1 MVRALLLWTLLAAV
15 GTPGRAAEGGS
26 GAEETAADITPAE
39 LRPGMRTPV
48 PQLRLG
54 GGTFTLRFN
63 TGWLGAQPLGPVP
76 PSGMPEHA
84 FDLDGGVDI
93 GQRRGRLRLGGGDER
108 RLRLSVQ
115 WDVNVESD
123 MARVHSRIDL
133 GFLGHTLTLTP
144 PDVRVRPR
152 FDNGQP
158 GVDVSVPIVE
168 GRF

>member
-1 MVRALLLWTLLAAV
+1 VVRALLLSTLLATAV
-15 GTPGRAAEGGS
+15 GAARAGGS
-26 GAEETAADITPAE
+26 SEKAADIAPAE
-39 LRPGMRTPV
+39 LHPGLRTPV

-54 GGTFTLRFN
+54 GGAFTLRFN
-63 TGWLGAQPLGPVP
+63 TGWLGAQPLGPTP
-76 PSGMPEHA
+76 PGATPEHA
-84 FDLDGGVDI
+84 FDFGGGVDI
-93 GQRRGRLRLGGGDER
+93 SQRRGRLRLGGGDER

-115 WDVNVESD
+115 WDVNVESE
-123 MARVHSRIDL
+123 MARVHSQIDL

-144 PDVRVRPR
+144 PDVRIRPR